1 MALTP
6 SAKKKLG
13 VLGLALGA
21 LAIDRGLIFAGGSD
35 VNAQVAAETTPVPGA
50 TSQPTQARS
59 APETQIASVLET
71 LREQVERRAPE
82 RNAFRL
88 PEELRVPG
96 EEPTPIAGP
105 VTGEIAPLPAATPR
119 APLPDFEVTSII
131 AASTGSPMAVV
142 NGTPIRLGQTR
153 NGITLVSVSTR
164 SVMVRF
170 ADQIVEISLSN
181 PR

>member
-13 VLGLALGA
+13 LLGLALGA

-35 VNAQVAAETTPVPGA
+35 ANAEVAAETTSVPGA
-50 TSQPTQARS
+50 TSPATQS
-59 APETQIASVLET
+59 AAVPEIQIAGVLET

-96 EEPTPIAGP
+96 EQPAPIADL
-105 VTGEIAPLPAATPR
+105 VTGEVAPIPAATPK

-131 AASTGSPMAVV
+131 AASTGNPMAVV
-142 NGTPIRLGQTR
+142 NGTPIRVGQTR

-164 SVMVRF
+164 SVTVRF
-170 ADQIVEISLSN
+170 SGQLVEVSLSAA
-181 PR
+181 R